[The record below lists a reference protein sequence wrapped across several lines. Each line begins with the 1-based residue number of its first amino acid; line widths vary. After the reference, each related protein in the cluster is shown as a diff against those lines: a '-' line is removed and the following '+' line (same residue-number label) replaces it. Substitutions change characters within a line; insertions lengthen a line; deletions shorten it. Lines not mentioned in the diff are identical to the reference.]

1 MSSQGF
7 PILKLPFLALAEAI
21 VQFSDRE
28 LIYLSIL
35 SHRAQHL
42 VRRLQKSKPDIS
54 LLSDVPLN
62 SRSKDK
68 KCHVFQVLR
77 YSKRPKDAKMINING
92 EKVPGE
98 VNGFIIR
105 SYWHRKIEGLCHVA
119 DHVRRTF
126 NVDFYEVLVGNNPFG
141 SALMDFF
148 RGIGKSKPP
157 KTFQDHDSAVQYFL
171 GSCVAQETFKFSM
184 SPKNPEKFKFQG
196 TLASKNVD
204 TFETSSRLFRL
215 PELFSLNCAWIYLDH
230 SALTN
235 SQIGEFLEHWIH
247 GGCPN
252 LEQLRMQHAKEY
264 LRLGMVLKGFR
275 VYETDIRRNFKFI
288 GRGRPSD
295 PSSFL
300 TSYDVRRHDGRRASV
315 WTSVHM
321 PHEIHISVQPFVH
334 TIEIHHPIEPR
345 NNMSIRF

>member
-7 PILKLPFLALAEAI
+7 PILKLPFLALAEVT
-21 VQFSDRE
+21 VQFSNRE

-54 LLSDVPLN
+54 LLSNVPLN

-77 YSKRPKDAKMINING
+77 YSKRPKNAKMINING
-92 EKVPGE
+92 EKVPGI
-98 VNGFIIR
+98 VDGFIIK

-119 DHVRRTF
+119 DHVKRTF
-126 NVDFYEVLVGNNPFG
+126 NVNFYEVLVEKNPFG

-171 GSCVAQETFKFSM
+171 GSCVAHETFQFSIP
-184 SPKNPEKFKFQG
+184 PKNPGKFKFQG

-204 TFETSSRLFRL
+204 TFRTSSRLFRL
-215 PELFSLNCAWIYLDH
+215 PELFSLNCAWIYLDR

-235 SQIGEFLEHWIH
+235 SQIGEFLKHWTR
-247 GGCPN
+247 GGCWN
-252 LEQLRMQHAKEY
+252 LEQLRIDNFREY
-264 LRLGMVLKGFR
+264 AHLHVVLKGFQT
-275 VYETDIRRNFKFI
+275 YETDIRRNFKFI
-288 GRGRPSD
+288 GNASTIGSGKLLD
-295 PSSFL
+295 
-300 TSYDVRRHDGRRASV
+300 SYDIMRYDGTWASV
-315 WTSVHM
+315 WTSQYT
-321 PHEIHISVQPFVH
+321 PSTIHISVQPFLH
-334 TIEIHHPIEPR
+334 TIELRHAK
-345 NNMSIRF
+345 FF